1 MRIGAF
7 LSRIFHRR
15 AAEPAPRE
23 TTSPAPT
30 APPRA
35 PVDTFEPG
43 APMRVSL
50 GRVTGYAPSE
60 RQKLDQA
67 TDLLARVLNSREF
80 RDGVLSATF
89 EGRPGFAS
97 DTRSPQEVYDVIRQ
111 AKESY
116 TDAADGEVDL
126 NLELRSLGW
135 FSRNV
140 VGYGTEGGDTITTNR
155 RFFSS
160 FDAAEMAGHLGHEW
174 LHKVG
179 FGHDFN
185 PTARRPE
192 SVPYELGD
200 LIERLAKG
208 PLTPLS

>member
-7 LSRIFHRR
+7 FSRIFRR
-15 AAEPAPRE
+15 RQVEPAP
-23 TTSPAPT
+23 PPPT
-30 APPRA
+30 APAPR

-43 APMRVSL
+43 QPMRVSL
-50 GRVTGYAPSE
+50 GTVTGYSTTE

-67 TDLLARVLNSREF
+67 TDLLAKVLNSKEF
-80 RDGVLSATF
+80 RDGVLGATYA
-89 EGRPGFAS
+89 GKPGFAN
-97 DTRSPQEVYDVIRQ
+97 DERSPREIYDTIRA

-116 TDAADGEVDL
+116 APAADGEVDL
-126 NLELRSLGW
+126 NLELRSLSW

-160 FDAAEMAGHLGHEW
+160 FDAAEVAGHLGHEW

-179 FGHDFN
+179 FEHDFN

-192 SVPYELGD
+192 SVPYELGE
-200 LIERLAKG
+200 LIEKLAKG
-208 PLTPLS
+208 PLTPVS